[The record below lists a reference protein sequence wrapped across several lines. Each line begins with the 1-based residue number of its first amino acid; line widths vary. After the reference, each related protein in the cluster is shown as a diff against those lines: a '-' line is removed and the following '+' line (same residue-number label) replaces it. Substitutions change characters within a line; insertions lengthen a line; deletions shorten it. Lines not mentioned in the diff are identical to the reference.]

1 MKRVVSV
8 SLGSS
13 KRNHTVQAAILG
25 EEFSIERL
33 GTDGD
38 VNKAMEMI
46 ASLDGKVNAIG
57 LGGTDLYIYAGGRRY
72 TFRESLKLR
81 NCAPNTPVVDG
92 SSLKNT
98 LERRVIKYLANEMG
112 FSFMGKKVLMV
123 SAVDRFGM
131 AEALNDSGAK
141 LIFGDLIFGLG
152 LPVPLYSLQALG
164 RVARIIAPIIV
175 QLPIKFIYPTGKHQ
189 ESSSPKFE
197 NFYQEADIIA
207 GDYHFI
213 KKHMPDRLA
222 GKIIITNTVTPGD
235 VEDLRQRMVDLLIT
249 TTPELSGRSF
259 GTNVMEGVLVSLA
272 ERLPEELTSEDYE
285 HLLDQI
291 DFKPRVEYLNA
302 KKSLN
307 DSLYGGF

>member
-13 KRNHTVQAAILG
+13 KRNHIVQAEILG
-25 EEFSIERL
+25 EKFSIERL

-38 VNKAMEMI
+38 VNKAREMI

-72 TFRESLKLR
+72 TFRESLKLK

-98 LERRVIKYLANEMG
+98 LERRVIKYLANEMD
-112 FSFMGKKVLMV
+112 FCFVGKKVLMV

-131 AEALNDSGAK
+131 AEALSDSGAN
-141 LIFGDLIFGLG
+141 LVFGDLIFGLG
-152 LPVPLYSLQALG
+152 LPIPLYSLQALS

-175 QLPIKFIYPTGKHQ
+175 QLPIRFIYPTGKQQ
-189 ESSSPKFE
+189 ESSSPKYE

-213 KKHMPDRLA
+213 KKHMPDRLE
-222 GKIIITNTVTPGD
+222 GKIIITNTVTSGD
-235 VEDLRQRMVDLLIT
+235 VEDLHQRKVDLLIT
-249 TTPELSGRSF
+249 TTPELAGRSF

-272 ERLPEELTSEDYE
+272 EKLPEELTNDDYE
-285 HLLDQI
+285 QLLDRI
-291 DFKPRVEYLNA
+291 DFKPRVEC
-302 KKSLN
+302 LN
-307 DSLYGGF
+307 DKNLSDILYG

>member
-13 KRNHTVQAAILG
+13 KRNHTVRAEILG

-38 VNKAMEMI
+38 VKKAREMI

-72 TFRESLKLR
+72 TFRESLKLKD
-81 NCAPNTPVVDG
+81 CAPNTPVVDG

-98 LERRVIKYLANEMG
+98 LERRVIKYLAKEMG
-112 FSFMGKKVLMV
+112 FSFVGKKVLMV

-131 AEALNDSGAK
+131 AEALCDSGAN
-141 LIFGDLIFGLG
+141 LVFGDLMFALG
-152 LPVPLYSLQALG
+152 LPLPLHSLQALS

-175 QLPIKFIYPTGKHQ
+175 KLPIRFIYPTGKQQ
-189 ESSSPKFE
+189 ESSIPKFE
-197 NFYQEADIIA
+197 NYYREADIIA

-213 KKHMPDRLA
+213 KKYMPARLE
-222 GKIIITNTVTPGD
+222 GKIIITNTVTAGD
-235 VEDLRQRMVDLLIT
+235 VADLSHRKVDLLIT
-249 TTPELSGRSF
+249 TTPELAGRSF
-259 GTNVMEGVLVSLA
+259 GTNVMEGVLVALA
-272 ERLPEELTSEDYE
+272 EKSPEDLTSKDYE
-285 HLLDQI
+285 HLLDRI
-291 DFKPRVEYLNA
+291 GFKPRVEYLQQKN
-302 KKSLN
+302 SIN
-307 DSLYGGF
+307 G